1 MTRDYDVIGRSAL
14 RSRVTINDSKKYELP
29 SDWILLVFTTTTQC
43 NEHQKTVQRLLI
55 GSFFSGSFTLEIEN
69 KLYSLQHIYTSVNL
83 TLMISF
89 LKMALEVICF
99 SFLLAIIFNFQAKF
113 W

>member
-29 SDWILLVFTTTTQC
+29 SDGFLLGFTSTTLC
-43 NEHQKTVQRLLI
+43 NEHHKTVQPFDWFI
-55 GSFFSGSFTLEIEN
+55 FFPGSFTLEIEN
-69 KLYSLQHIYTSVNL
+69 KLCSLQHIYTSINL
-83 TLMISF
+83 ALMISF

>member
-14 RSRVTINDSKKYELP
+14 RSRVTINDSKKYDLP
-29 SDWILLVFTTTTQC
+29 SDWFLLVFASTTQC
-43 NEHQKTVQRLLI
+43 NEHHKTVHPFDC
-55 GSFFSGSFTLEIEN
+55 SFFFPGSFTLEIEN
-69 KLYSLQHIYTSVNL
+69 KLYSLQNIYISINL
-83 TLMISF
+83 ALMISF

-99 SFLLAIIFNFQAKF
+99 SFLLALIFNFQAKF